1 MRHRTFF
8 ALLLLLSAFLF
19 ACTHNP
25 STSTTTTVDVPESSV
40 EETSPEIAEGEMPI
54 AWIDGTPVDHETFDE
69 ALSAVM
75 NQYGQTYAQF
85 GIDIS
90 GLRVGADGRVFE
102 LAIEAEAFLQIVQ
115 QVLTRQEADRRG
127 ITISDEQIDAEVER
141 QYQAYLDAQ
150 GWTEADLAAVL
161 AGQGR
166 TLDEFKKQARTYIA
180 DQFLAMA
187 VQRAV
192 AGPLE
197 VTEEQLTAYFEA
209 NRATYGGAELADVI
223 DDVRTAFE
231 TELSY
236 DAAVE
241 WYEGAFRAATLEFS
255 DPLLE
260 AAVYQTENLDSAIAV
275 LVAARA
281 NGTSNDP
288 YLPYVLGSLYEKKID
303 QLRVEQ
309 ASSTSADDTAEFD
322 AQIGM
327 YRTRALECYQDAQ
340 TALPD
345 DTAIQDKVSEFSGAV
360 DADSL

>member
-1 MRHRTFF
+1 MRHRTLF
-8 ALLLLLSAFLF
+8 ALLLILSALLF
-19 ACTHNP
+19 ACAREP
-25 STSTTTTVDVPESSV
+25 STSTTPTADLPESSV
-40 EETSPEIAEGEMPI
+40 EETTPAVAEGETPI
-54 AWIDGTPVDHETFDE
+54 AWINGTPVDDETFDE
-69 ALSAVM
+69 ALSALM

-102 LAIEAEAFLQIVQ
+102 LAIEAETFLQIVQ
-115 QVLTRQEADRRG
+115 QVLTQEEADRRG
-127 ITISDEQIDAEVER
+127 ITISDEEIDAEIES

-150 GWTEADLAAVL
+150 GWTEADLSVVL
-161 AGQGR
+161 AEQGR
-166 TLDEFKKQARTYIA
+166 TLDAFKKQVRTYIA

-223 DDVRTAFE
+223 DDVRTDLE

-236 DAAVE
+236 DAAVA

-260 AAVYQTENLDSAIAV
+260 AAVYQADDLDAAIDV

-281 NGTSNDP
+281 DGSSDDP
-288 YLPYVLGSLYEKKID
+288 YLSYVLGSLYENKID
-303 QLRVEQ
+303 AIRVEQ
-309 ASSTSADDTAEFD
+309 ASTPATEDASEFD
-322 AQIGM
+322 AQLET
-327 YRTRALECYQDAQ
+327 YRARALECYQDAQ
-340 TALPD
+340 TAFPD
-345 DTAIQDKVSEFSGAV
+345 DTAIQSKVAEFSDAV
-360 DADSL
+360 DTDGL